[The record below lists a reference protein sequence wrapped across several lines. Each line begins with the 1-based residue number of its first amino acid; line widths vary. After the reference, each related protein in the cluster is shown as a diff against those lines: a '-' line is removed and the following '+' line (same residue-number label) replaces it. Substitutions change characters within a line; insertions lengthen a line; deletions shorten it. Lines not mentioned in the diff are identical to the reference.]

1 VANLLRARADEVAAF
16 AADAEVAFLEEL
28 G

>member
-16 AADAEVAFLEEL
+16 AADGEAAFLEL